1 MRFRDNVL
9 LGIFLFC
16 ALLFLLAACLVFW
29 RFVSAPASVSE
40 ETIRITEFPDRL
52 VLKIT
57 QIEKGALRYIPEEEY
72 LTGNKELANSEYRLV
87 LDDNVHFFDE
97 AGNELSLR
105 ELEVGDRL
113 FVLGREDIVLT
124 SRVPQLL
131 IYSSIMVRLR

>member
-1 MRFRDNVL
+1 M
-9 LGIFLFC
+9 
-16 ALLFLLAACLVFW
+16 
-29 RFVSAPASVSE
+29 
-40 ETIRITEFPDRL
+40 
-52 VLKIT
+52 KIT